1 MPDAPR
7 HDRKRWTLRKGVA
20 YVVGGVEITVR
31 ETVAVEV
38 PADVRVERV
47 KPDRHSPGDAA

>member
-1 MPDAPR
+1 MPDAPP
-7 HDRKRWTLRKGVA
+7 KTTKVWTLRKGVRWC
-20 YVVGGVEITVR
+20 VGGVEITVR